1 MKVED
6 IIAFL
11 IQLELKIKFGAK
23 RSNRWRLNGKE
34 SRGRAAG
41 WRENSN
47 SNILNNTNK
56 QS

>member
-34 SRGRAAG
+34 SRRRVAEPLAG
-41 WRENSN
+41 GKIQIR
-47 SNILNNTNK
+47 TF
-56 QS
+56 